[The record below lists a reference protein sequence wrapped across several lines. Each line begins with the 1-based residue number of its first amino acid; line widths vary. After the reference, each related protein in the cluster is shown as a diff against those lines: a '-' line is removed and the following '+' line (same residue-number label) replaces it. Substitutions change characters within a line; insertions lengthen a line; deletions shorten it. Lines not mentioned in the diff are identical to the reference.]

1 MAVTPDTTIK
11 LLKVPIEIDNL
22 NQLTFATKTAQFNY
36 FNSLPNIEEE
46 DLYYQRKDNF
56 ISWPAHIDS
65 ILEYNYCM
73 YQNSN
78 YSNKWFY
85 AFITRMEYENDGMTR
100 VYIETDTFQTWQ
112 FDIEYKASFV
122 EREHTND
129 DTIGSNLIPENLQL
143 GEYVTNKKGQWLH
156 DLSYSPYYTGI
167 DLCIVVGATTD
178 DSGSIPGN
186 TYGVQTDGIYA
197 GLRYYVFTNDSDTTT
212 GIPALNTFIK
222 NYTTSTQTSPDA
234 IKCLFMMPKILC
246 TGYNRA
252 DHLYSGSSYAVY
264 KYINDSTFTPN
275 NKDIDLTLTTLDN
288 YTPVNNKLKS
298 FPYSYLLVSN
308 NSGTDVI
315 YRYENFYTEN
325 NGEKTIVNNPQ
336 FKIGSTMTPSGA
348 VRMVPKNYKGEEENE
363 IEGLNMGKFPILRM
377 A

>member
-22 NQLTFATKTAQFNY
+22 NQLTFATKTAQYNY
-36 FNSLPNIEEE
+36 FNSLPSIEEE

-56 ISWPAHIDS
+56 ISFPAHIDS

-122 EREHTND
+122 EREHVND

-143 GEYVTNKKGQWLH
+143 GEYTINSLLKYPRNLPATEHSPNITYIIGVTETYDNTTNTWSKVDGQVYDGTFYPYKFLAVNNIGQGGGVS
-156 DLSYSPYYTGI
+156 DLKFIINWYNNAAKESAIVCIFILPSLFVNHNGAI
-167 DLCIVVGATTD
+167 DPLKREVTSSTVPFSEIINENHT
-178 DSGSIPGN
+178 SIELTN
-186 TYGVQTDGIYA
+186 ASLDG
-197 GLRYYVFTNDSDTTT
+197 YV
-212 GIPALNTFIK
+212 
-222 NYTTSTQTSPDA
+222 
-234 IKCLFMMPKILC
+234 
-246 TGYNRA
+246 
-252 DHLYSGSSYAVY
+252 
-264 KYINDSTFTPN
+264 
-275 NKDIDLTLTTLDN
+275 
-288 YTPVNNKLKS
+288 PVNNKLKTY
-298 FPYSYLLVSN
+298 PYSFLSLN
-308 NSGTDVI
+308 NNAGSSAI
-315 YRYENFYTEN
+315 YRYENFYTEVN
-325 NGEKTIVNNPQ
+325 NEKTLIPSPS
-336 FKIGSTMTPSGA
+336 FKIRSTITPSGSA
-348 VRMVPKNYKGEEENE
+348 RIIPLNYKGEEENE
-363 IEGLNMGKFPILRM
+363 LEGLNMGKYPILRL